1 MVDIAPLCPLRYDPS
16 TLPRVV
22 APPYDVIDAPLRARL
37 AARDPHNVVHVDLP
51 EGEGSAR
58 YQHARELFEAWQAE
72 GVLVRATRRA
82 YFRYAQTFTPP
93 GGGDAS
99 ERRGFFAAVRATPF
113 SRRVV
118 LPHELTL
125 KGPKQDRLELGR
137 ATRAALS
144 PQFMLY
150 PDPEHRL
157 EAVLD
162 SGEPFADF
170 TTDDGVRHQLWSVT
184 RDDAIE
190 HITAAL
196 SESTLLIADGHHRYE
211 TALALAQEIQQ
222 SATAGGLSPSDR
234 AEHLF
239 TPALLVNEDDP
250 SLVVY
255 PTHRLVHSLPRF
267 DFDQL
272 LERAGGLFEVRPVS
286 GDSAELVNE
295 LGAVREK
302 AVCAVVPGGRAAL
315 LVRREDVELA
325 AHPVLGKR
333 PDVLRDAAVV
343 LLHDGLLQH
352 VLGITPEAQAARE
365 NLTYVQDPHDGM
377 AMLER
382 GEGQVL
388 FLMNPTPVSTI
399 RRVAEAGETMPQ
411 KSTFFYPK
419 VLTGLFFHTLHPD
432 RELT

>member
-16 TLPRVV
+16 VLPRVV
-22 APPYDVIDAPLRARL
+22 APPYDVIDGTLRAEL
-37 AARDPHNVVHVDLP
+37 ALRDPHNVVHIDLP

-58 YQHARELFEAWQAE
+58 YAHAHELFELWQKQ
-72 GVLVRATRRA
+72 GVLVRDARHA
-82 YFRYAQTFTPP
+82 YWRFAQTFTPP
-93 GGGDAS
+93 GGGAPI

-113 SRRVV
+113 SERAV

-125 KGPKQDRLELGR
+125 SGPKLDRLELGR

-150 PDPEHRL
+150 PDPDHRL
-157 EAVLD
+157 EAALD
-162 SGEPFADF
+162 SGEPFAEF
-170 TTDDGVRHQLWSVT
+170 TTDDGVRQRLWLVSG
-184 RDDAIE
+184 REQIAS
-190 HITAAL
+190 ITSAL
-196 SESTLLIADGHHRYE
+196 ATSTLLIADGHHRYE
-211 TALALAQEIQQ
+211 TAVALAQEIDAQGARR
-222 SATAGGLSPSDR
+222 SNR

-255 PTHRLVHSLPRF
+255 PTHRLVHSLARF
-267 DFDQL
+267 DFDRL
-272 LERAGGLFEVRPVS
+272 LESARELFDVQPVS
-286 GDSAELVNE
+286 GDSVALVSALAATE
-295 LGAVREK
+295 GK
-302 AVCAVVPGGRAAL
+302 AVCAVAPGGRAAL
-315 LVRREDVELA
+315 LVLRDDVDRA

-343 LLHDGLLQH
+343 LLHDGLLEH
-352 VLGITPEAQAARE
+352 VLGITPAAQAARE
-365 NLTYVQDPHDGM
+365 NLIYVQDPHEGIDR
-377 AMLER
+377 LER

-419 VLTGLFFHTLHPD
+419 VPTGLFFHTLHPD
-432 RELT
+432 RDLT